1 MLSPK
6 YCLNCFKAN
15 DFYLCKKCCQQLNF
29 RINFFCFECNKRII
43 GKCSQKNHYQLIKF
57 FISFGEYE
65 NETLKKIVLLG
76 KDKAKEIFKDLG
88 YFISKDLLRYWQ
100 IFEGKVYFLTPV
112 PLTKTKL
119 VKRGFNQSEILAKII
134 SELTGYKIFNG
145 LEKIKET
152 KDQAELDFKERL
164 QNLKSAFKLKEKPPQ
179 YVILIDDIKT
189 TGTTLKECARLL
201 KENGTKEII
210 ALTIL
215 R

>member
-1 MLSPK
+1 M
-6 YCLNCFKAN
+6 
-15 DFYLCKKCCQQLNF
+15 
-29 RINFFCFECNKRII
+29 
-43 GKCSQKNHYQLIKF
+43 
-57 FISFGEYE
+57 
-65 NETLKKIVLLG
+65 LLG

-88 YFISKDLLRYWQ
+88 YFISKDLLSYWQ

-119 VKRGFNQSEILAKII
+119 LKRGFNQSEILAKTI

-152 KDQAELDFKERL
+152 KDQAELEFKERL
-164 QNLKSAFKLKEKPPQ
+164 QNLKFAFKLKEKPPQ